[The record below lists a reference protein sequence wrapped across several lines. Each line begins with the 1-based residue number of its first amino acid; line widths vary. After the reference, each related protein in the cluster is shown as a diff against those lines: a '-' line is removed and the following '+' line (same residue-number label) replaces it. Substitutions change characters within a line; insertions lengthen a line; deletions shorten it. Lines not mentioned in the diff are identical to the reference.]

1 LDGSCPKDDLIDEF
15 IQTCEQ
21 EKGSIA
27 VHCKAGLGRTG
38 SMIAC
43 YIMKHYKFP
52 AAPFIGWI
60 RLARPGSVLGPQQQ
74 FLCEKEAYYHKLSE
88 KSSIYKSVAPLVK
101 DFWTRRESML
111 TGEMQKLNLV
121 DKSPLM
127 SPLDKEIA
135 EKGDLGQASRLLD
148 AKFKGR
154 ATNNGDE
161 SDATSAGTPGKPTSS
176 VSATLRK

>member
-1 LDGSCPKDDLIDEF
+1 LIEEF

-52 AAPFIGWI
+52 AADFIGWI

-74 FLCEKEAYYHKLSE
+74 FLIEKEATYHKQSE
-88 KSSIYKSVAPLVK
+88 KSSIFKTVYPLVK
-101 DFWTRRESML
+101 DFWIRRESGL
-111 TGEMQKLNLV
+111 SGDMQRLALLE
-121 DKSPLM
+121 KSPLM
-127 SPLDKEIA
+127 SPEDRKIA
-135 EKGDLGQASRLLD
+135 QFGDMGQAGRLLD
-148 AKFKGR
+148 AKFKGK
-154 ATNNGDE
+154 ANNGDE
-161 SDATSAGTPGKPTSS
+161 ATGEALSAGTPNKTTS
-176 VSATLRK
+176 KK